1 MDDSAIFAEK
11 SLSETD
17 QLSGENGEFLVTVI
31 LLCRNHAPFVEEALD
46 SVLSQTVES
55 LELRIYDIGSE
66 DNSAAIIESWLG
78 KRSNL
83 EGRVYFHRHS
93 DNIGVVRAL
102 KFGVN
107 QARGKYIRAL
117 STDDSFSQKDSLK
130 QQIEAF
136 EQTSEN
142 VAICFTDIRVVD
154 SNGIFVETRKILP
167 ARKDKA
173 VIGRHTVR
181 RKLMSGNWIPA
192 PSVLMRANAVAQAV
206 ANLDESLVFE
216 DYQLWMDLSLTHDF
230 LYVPS
235 PLVNY
240 RRHAQ
245 SFTKEISLARLLLR
259 GEVVILGRAL
269 RASPEIGLHVFG
281 ASRSLLVRSIRL
293 RDFRSAPAVIAL
305 VGLGCASPIIAK
317 AGSKRLPESA

>member
-1 MDDSAIFAEK
+1 M
-11 SLSETD
+11 
-17 QLSGENGEFLVTVI
+17 V
-31 LLCRNHAPFVEEALD
+31 
-46 SVLSQTVES
+46 SQNIES

-66 DNSAAIIESWLG
+66 DNSVAIIEAWLARKSELG
-78 KRSNL
+78 DS
-83 EGRVYFHRHS
+83 VYFHRHS
-93 DNIGVVRAL
+93 GNIGVVRAL

-117 STDDSFSQKDSLK
+117 STDDSFSHWDSLSR
-130 QQIEAF
+130 QIEAF

-142 VAICFTDIRVVD
+142 VAICFSDIQVVD
-154 SNGIFVETRKILP
+154 GDGNFVETRKILP
-167 ARKDKA
+167 AQEDKA

-230 LYVPS
+230 LYLPS

-240 RRHAQ
+240 RQHAQ

-259 GEVVILGRAL
+259 GELVILGRAL

-293 RDFRSAPAVIAL
+293 RDFKSVTSVMVLVAL
-305 VGLGCASPIIAK
+305 GSASPIIAK
-317 AGSKRLPESA
+317 TGRRGLQKSA